1 MRKTV
6 TLPKRFPRREED
18 RRIAE
23 FLKAI
28 QDELLPEHADEIV
41 AINLETGEYVLGE
54 GTLEAMLAFRKRFP
68 NSFGHMVRVDG
79 GPVAKFHGMSR

>member
-6 TLPKRFPRREED
+6 VLPKRFPRREED

-28 QDELLPEHADEIV
+28 QEELLPEHAAEVV
-41 AINLETGEYVLGE
+41 AINLETGEYALGADD
-54 GTLEAMLAFRKRFP
+54 LAALLAFKKRFP
-68 NSFGHMVRVDG
+68 KTFCHMVRVDG
-79 GPVAKFHGMSR
+79 GPVAKFHGLA